1 MKMEKSKAI
10 IEEISKVIVGKR
22 EVLQKIMVGIL
33 SGGHLLFEDYPGLAK
48 TMIARCFSQT
58 LGCEFSRIQFTPDL
72 LPSDIT
78 GTYIFNQKT
87 GEFELRRGPLF
98 ANIILADEI
107 NRAPPKTQAAL
118 LEAMQEKQVTLE
130 GKTKKLAEPFIV
142 FATQNP
148 IEYEGT
154 YPLPEA
160 QLDRFLMRISVGY
173 PTSEQEKEII
183 DRRIARKKEEFSL
196 RKVVSTKELL
206 SMQRTCETIFV
217 HDSIKEYIVNIVS
230 STRNNPSIEVGAS
243 PRASLALMRLG
254 RAQAALGGRDF
265 VIPDDVKMVA
275 SEVLSHRIILKQEL
289 WYRRISPTSVVE
301 DLLESIPVP
310 KAEQYEF

>member
-1 MKMEKSKAI
+1 MRPEKSKLVV
-10 IEEISKVIVGKR
+10 EEVGRVIVGKQD
-22 EVLQKIMVGIL
+22 VLKKIMVSIL
-33 SGGHLLFEDYPGLAK
+33 AGGHVLFEDYPGLAK
-48 TMIARCFSQT
+48 TMIVRCFSQT
-58 LGCEFSRIQFTPDL
+58 LGCDFSRIQFTPDL

-78 GTYIFNQKT
+78 GTYVFNQKT
-87 GEFELRRGPLF
+87 GEFQLRRGPLF

-130 GKTKKLAEPFIV
+130 GKTRKLAEPFIV

-173 PTSEQEKEII
+173 PTHDQEKEII
-183 DRRIARKKEEFSL
+183 DRRIQRKKEEFNL
-196 RKVVSTKELL
+196 RTMVSTRELVG
-206 SMQRTCETIFV
+206 MQQACEHIFV
-217 HDSIKEYIVNIVS
+217 HESIKEYIVDIVTK
-230 STRNNPSIEVGAS
+230 TRGNTSIEVGAS

-254 RAQAALGGRDF
+254 RAHAAYEARDF
-265 VIPDDVKMVA
+265 VIPDDVKMFA

-289 WYRRISPTSVVE
+289 WYRRVSPISVIG
-301 DLLESIPVP
+301 DLVESIPVP
-310 KAEQYEF
+310 KAEPL

>member
-1 MKMEKSKAI
+1 MKPEKSKLVV
-10 IEEISKVIVGKR
+10 EEVSRVIVGKQD
-22 EVLQKIMVGIL
+22 VLKKIMVSIL
-33 SGGHLLFEDYPGLAK
+33 AGGHVLFEDYPGLAK
-48 TMIARCFSQT
+48 TMIVRCFSQT
-58 LGCEFSRIQFTPDL
+58 LGCDFSRIQFTPDL

-78 GTYIFNQKT
+78 GTYVFNQKT
-87 GEFELRRGPLF
+87 GEFQLRRGPLF

-130 GKTKKLAEPFIV
+130 GKTRRLAEPFIV

-160 QLDRFLMRISVGY
+160 QLDRFLMKISIGY
-173 PTSEQEKEII
+173 PTHDQEKEII
-183 DRRIARKKEEFSL
+183 DRRIQRKKEEFSL
-196 RKVVSTKELL
+196 RTMVSARELVG
-206 SMQRTCETIFV
+206 MQRECERIFV
-217 HDSIKEYIVNIVS
+217 DESIKEYIVNIVTK
-230 STRNNPSIEVGAS
+230 TRGNTSIEVGAS

-254 RAQAALGGRDF
+254 RAHAAYEARDF
-265 VIPDDVKMVA
+265 VIPDDVKMFA

-289 WYRRISPTSVVE
+289 WYRRVSPISVIG
-301 DLLESIPVP
+301 DLVESIPVP
-310 KAEQYEF
+310 KAEPL

>member
-1 MKMEKSKAI
+1 M
-10 IEEISKVIVGKR
+10 
-22 EVLQKIMVGIL
+22 
-33 SGGHLLFEDYPGLAK
+33 H
-48 TMIARCFSQT
+48 
-58 LGCEFSRIQFTPDL
+58 
-72 LPSDIT
+72 
-78 GTYIFNQKT
+78 
-87 GEFELRRGPLF
+87 
-98 ANIILADEI
+98 
-107 NRAPPKTQAAL
+107 PPKTQAAL

>member
-1 MKMEKSKAI
+1 MKPEKSKLVV
-10 IEEISKVIVGKR
+10 EEVSRVIVGKQD
-22 EVLQKIMVGIL
+22 VLKKIMVSIL
-33 SGGHLLFEDYPGLAK
+33 AGGHVLFEDYPGLAK
-48 TMIARCFSQT
+48 TMIVRCFSQT
-58 LGCEFSRIQFTPDL
+58 LGCDFSRIQFTPDL

-78 GTYIFNQKT
+78 GTYVFNQKT
-87 GEFELRRGPLF
+87 GEFQLRRGPLF

-130 GKTKKLAEPFIV
+130 GKTRRLAEPFIV

-160 QLDRFLMRISVGY
+160 QLDRFLMRISIGY
-173 PTSEQEKEII
+173 PTHDQEKEII
-183 DRRIARKKEEFSL
+183 DRRIQRKKEEFSL
-196 RKVVSTKELL
+196 RTMVSARELVG
-206 SMQRTCETIFV
+206 MQRECERIFV
-217 HDSIKEYIVNIVS
+217 HESIKEYIVNIVTK
-230 STRNNPSIEVGAS
+230 TRGNTSIEVGAS

-254 RAQAALGGRDF
+254 RAHAAYEARDF
-265 VIPDDVKMVA
+265 VIPDDVKMFA

-289 WYRRISPTSVVE
+289 WYRRVSPISVIG
-301 DLLESIPVP
+301 DLVESIPVP
-310 KAEQYEF
+310 KAEPL